1 MKKGELELID
11 YAIYFATKAH
21 TGQKRKTDLDE
32 EIKFQKIK
40 I

>member
-21 TGQKRKTDLDE
+21 TGQKNNRRS
-32 EIKFQKIK
+32 IR
-40 I
+40 

>member
-21 TGQKRKTDLDE
+21 TGQKGKA
-32 EIKFQKIK
+32 KKM
-40 I
+40 